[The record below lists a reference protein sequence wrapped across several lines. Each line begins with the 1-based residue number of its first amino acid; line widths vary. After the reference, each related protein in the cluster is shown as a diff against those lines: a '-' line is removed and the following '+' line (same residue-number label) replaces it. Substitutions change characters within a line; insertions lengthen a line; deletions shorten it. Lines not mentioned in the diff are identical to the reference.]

1 MIYLWHYVIMKS
13 GKIYIPMGHIF
24 TVTSPYGDIQTHENF
39 GNPEN
44 YWISDPLSETEKLMR
59 SQR

>member
-1 MIYLWHYVIMKS
+1 MLFMKS
-13 GKIYIPMGHIF
+13 GKIDILMGYIFP
-24 TVTSPYGDIQTHENF
+24 VTSPYGDIQTHENF

-44 YWISDPLSETEKLMR
+44 SWISDPLSETEKLMR